1 MDKIYDF
8 SVNQILFEY
17 KLKGRGKEYYI
28 EGAVFEY
35 KLTGG
40 GKEY

>member
-1 MDKIYDF
+1 MKGT
-8 SVNQILFEY
+8 VLEY

-28 EGAVFEY
+28 EGAVIEY